1 VSERLVPLAEIVATH
16 GLEGWLKLEPFNPAS
31 TALEAPREVFVERE
45 GIRLAQQLEG
55 NRPHN
60 RQILV
65 KLQGIDSIDAAKP
78 FVGANLGVTEDSLP
92 ALKPG
97 EYYHYQAIGLE
108 VSDKEGNYIGKVL
121 RIWIVSGREIYI
133 VAGATKEY
141 LIPAVKE
148 IVEKIDFDAG
158 TMVINPPEGLLDL

>member
-1 VSERLVPLAEIVATH
+1 VSERLVPLGEIVATH

-31 TALEAPREVFVERE
+31 TALESAREVFVER
-45 GIRLAQQLEG
+45 GGTPCPHQLER

-78 FVGANLGVTEDSLP
+78 FIGANLCVTEDSLP

-97 EYYHYQAIGLE
+97 EYYHFQAIGLK
-108 VSDKEGNYIGKVL
+108 VTDKEGNYIGTVS
-121 RIWIVSGREIYI
+121 RTWIVGGREIYV
-133 VAGATKEY
+133 VAGASKEY

-158 TMVINPPEGLLDL
+158 EMIINPPEGLLDL